1 MKKFC
6 ISVCLSLLCMKG
18 LAATKPVILYSDP
31 YQYVTALSANGKW
44 ACGTL
49 NDGTGSLVAFV
60 WNLESNELKSLGT
73 GTIAYGISNNG
84 VVVGSYPDSE
94 ASTNGAE
101 VTSAGYWSDGK
112 WHHLELPNG
121 LKYTNS
127 DASSIAN
134 CISPDG
140 RFIGGSIYSA
150 TGLYSPVIWDNGKFA
165 RDLSGGYAGS
175 VYAVTDDG
183 SKAGGWTYTKE
194 SGSTRITVMWD
205 EEGNRHFLTDNI
217 SHGSPYFAIQKFST
231 DGNIALMNKVCMT
244 LQQEKLQ
251 QFLLSTLTSGDLF
264 FMISATA
271 FLLLVMS
278 RLPMA
283 LSSLSSIRTAR
294 HRSWKT
300 IL

>member
-205 EEGNRHFLTDNI
+205 EEGNRHFLTD
-217 SHGSPYFAIQKFST
+217 Q
-231 DGNIALMNKVCMT
+231 
-244 LQQEKLQ
+244 
-251 QFLLSTLTSGDLF
+251 
-264 FMISATA
+264 
-271 FLLLVMS
+271 
-278 RLPMA
+278 
-283 LSSLSSIRTAR
+283 
-294 HRSWKT
+294 
-300 IL
+300 